1 VEKGNEDRTLIR
13 SEWVREV
20 KTVIEEGDLRERI
33 KKAQEGD
40 EKVVKAVEELKKT
53 GVKTLRDEE
62 WEIEDGVVL
71 KEGRIYV
78 PEGELRG
85 EVIRLY
91 HNTPVGG
98 HRGRWKMTELVTR
111 NYWWLGVMKEVGRY
125 VNGYDACQRYK
136 NRSEVLAGKLMPNAI
151 PEKPWSHI
159 SADFITKLPLA
170 QGYDAI
176 LVVCDRFS
184 KMVHFIASIEKTSTE
199 GLAKLFRDQVW
210 RLHSL
215 PESIISDRGVQFA
228 AGMMKELNNLLGIQT
243 KLLTAYHPQTDGQTE
258 RINQELEQY
267 LRVFIDHRQEQ
278 WPDWLGTAEFAYNN
292 KIHTATKNSPF
303 KVNYRQD
310 PRMGFEGRRKGKY
323 EAAGKFVEK
332 MRKIQKEAKVA
343 LGKAQEEMKK
353 FADRK
358 RGKGEEYRVGDLV
371 LLSTKDLKWQMKG
384 RRSEK
389 LMEHF
394 VGPYKI
400 KGIVSSNAIEL
411 ELPRT
416 IKIHPVV
423 NVSRVRLYKPQVE
436 GQRKTPP
443 KLVIIEGEE
452 EFEVEKNLNKR
463 VVQGKEKFLV

>member
-1 VEKGNEDRTLIR
+1 MEKGNEDRTLIR

-292 KIHTATKNSPF
+292 KIHAATKNSPF

-310 PRMGFEGRRKGKY
+310 PRMGFKGRRKGKY
-323 EAAGKFVEK
+323 EAVGKFVEK
-332 MRKIQKEAKVA
+332 MRKIQEETKVV
-343 LGKAQEEMKK
+343 LGKAQEEIKK
-353 FADRK
+353 FVDRK
-358 RGKGEEYRVGDLV
+358 RGKEEEYRVGDLV
-371 LLSTKDLKWQMKG
+371 LLSTKDLKWQMKR

-389 LMEHF
+389 LTEHF

-411 ELPRT
+411 ELPRA

-423 NVSRVRLYKPQVE
+423 NVSRVRLYKP
-436 GQRKTPP
+436 
-443 KLVIIEGEE
+443 
-452 EFEVEKNLNKR
+452 
-463 VVQGKEKFLV
+463 